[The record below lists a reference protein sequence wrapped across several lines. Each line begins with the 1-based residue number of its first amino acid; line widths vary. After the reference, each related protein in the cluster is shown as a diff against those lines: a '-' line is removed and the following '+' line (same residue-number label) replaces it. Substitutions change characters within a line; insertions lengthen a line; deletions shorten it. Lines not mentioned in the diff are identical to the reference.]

1 MEGCSGLRVAT
12 HTGGTIL
19 DLESSESDDLDF
31 LIFLHACGD
40 GGKDC
45 VEGFFRGT
53 LGGVV
58 SEGFLNGFYKFCFV
72 HGRSGFAK
80 LGTVLQDKS

>member
-1 MEGCSGLRVAT
+1 MASEASFENGGWLETDRLGGGDLEGCSGLRVAT

-58 SEGFLNGFYKFCFV
+58 SEGVLNG
-72 HGRSGFAK
+72 
-80 LGTVLQDKS
+80 

>member
-1 MEGCSGLRVAT
+1 MALEASFKNGGWLETDRLGGGDFESCSGLRVAT
-12 HTGGTIL
+12 HTGCAVL
-19 DLESSESDDLDF
+19 NLESSESDDLDF

-53 LGGVV
+53 LGGVC
-58 SEGFLNGFYKFCFV
+58 SEGFL
-72 HGRSGFAK
+72 
-80 LGTVLQDKS
+80 D